1 MDVNTEEVVEPKN
14 KKSTNIGELLIEARE
29 NRNWSAQEIA
39 DQMNLT
45 LSVITQIEENRF
57 NEDIPHAFLRG
68 YIRSYAQ
75 RVGVDTESIC
85 AEFDIQVNANVEPVK
100 NLKVV
105 SQFKTRRKEINS
117 NSFIFK
123 LITSIIVI
131 AILSFAGWELFKRVG
146 EKTEA
151 APANSIELNQLERA
165 SDSGLTAL
173 NVDIQSDK
181 SIAEQKTTTDQV
193 QQDEA
198 ISSSDAKPQSEVA
211 ETTKFSADIQAAV
224 SQAESKVTGA
234 DKITEA
240 NKVTGADR
248 VTEADMSQID
258 LTDSVV
264 SLVDMTFTFSADCW
278 VKIVD
283 GVGETIAIGV
293 KTAGRVMPLQGVAP
307 VTVILGDPAAVELT
321 YAGEAYD
328 MSVYQAGR
336 RAEFVLN

>member
-1 MDVNTEEVVEPKN
+1 MDVNTDEVVEPRN

-45 LSVITQIEENRF
+45 LSVIKQIEENRF
-57 NEDIPHAFLRG
+57 NENIPHAFLRG

-85 AEFDIQVNANVEPVK
+85 AEFDIQINANVEPVK

-123 LITSIIVI
+123 LVTSIIVI

-146 EKTEA
+146 KSDT
-151 APANSIELNQLERA
+151 PAQENNIELSQLESNSANVLTPNVVENEVTTNSQLPESESVVAEELAINNSSEITPESIKQNQDLSVESANNQLPE
-165 SDSGLTAL
+165 DS
-173 NVDIQSDK
+173 N
-181 SIAEQKTTTDQV
+181 
-193 QQDEA
+193 
-198 ISSSDAKPQSEVA
+198 DANINQL
-211 ETTKFSADIQAAV
+211 
-224 SQAESKVTGA
+224 
-234 DKITEA
+234 
-240 NKVTGADR
+240 
-248 VTEADMSQID
+248 D

-264 SLVDMTFTFSADCW
+264 SLIEMTFTFSADCW

-283 GVGETIAIGV
+283 GAGETIAIGV
-293 KTAGRVMPLQGVAP
+293 KKAGRVMPLSGVAP
-307 VTVILGDPAAVELT
+307 VTVVLGDPAGVSLNYNDKT
-321 YAGEAYD
+321 FD
-328 MSVYQAGR
+328 TSVYPAGR

>member
-151 APANSIELNQLERA
+151 TPANSIELNQLERA
-165 SDSGLTAL
+165 SDSDLTAL
-173 NVDIQSDK
+173 NVDIKSDK
-181 SIAEQKTTTDQV
+181 SFAEQKTTTDQV
-193 QQDEA
+193 QQDVA

-211 ETTKFSADIQAAV
+211 EATKPSADIQAAG
-224 SQAESKVTGA
+224 SQAESRVTGA
-234 DKITEA
+234 DKIT
-240 NKVTGADR
+240 GADR
-248 VTEADMSQID
+248 VAEADMSQID